1 MTATRGFGLRNATG
15 GRIEPRR
22 QLVLE
27 ELHLVTDVKEVVG
40 VPAIVV
46 TDVLGPHVPAHG
58 LAATFARHVPG
69 WREGEHAPIER

>member
-1 MTATRGFGLRNATG
+1 VAFARSISPVSTGGFLSGRVTATRGFGLGNPAG
-15 GRIEPRR
+15 GRVEPRR

-46 TDVLGPHVPAHG
+46 TDVLGPHV
-58 LAATFARHVPG
+58 
-69 WREGEHAPIER
+69 